1 MRAADDTGKVIKIA
15 LLLVA
20 YTAFKVFRRLT
31 KGLSRY
37 RSEALRREEAKKETA
52 ELF

>member
-37 RSEALRREEAKKETA
+37 RSEALRRKKETA